1 MPEKPTDDWT
11 LTEAARLLEVPQHRL
26 IYLCEKDVVTP
37 DVQDAGGRGSSRRF
51 SSRNLLEFAV
61 ALRLR
66 DMELPAGI
74 IGGVLHVLR
83 AFGKTVTAEMPGF
96 RLPDS
101 LREAKAPDLRVVISD
116 GQRLF
121 FTLRVG
127 RASPRVF
134 GGIDLSDSAA
144 ASPRTLARNLSA
156 AEESVR
162 LVEERQ
168 RPLRVGALGVMSC
181 DGEVRVGVGGV
192 DTKRLL
198 VRAERALRLPL
209 HIRIEPI
216 QHDARRSPAGGITYG
231 RDLADAKW
239 LSHRAWTSA
248 EANRA
253 A

>member
-1 MPEKPTDDWT
+1 MLKKPTDNWT
-11 LTEAARLLEVPQHRL
+11 LTEAARVLEVPQHRL

-37 DVQDAGGRGSSRRF
+37 DLQDAGGRGSSRRF

-74 IGGVLHVLR
+74 IGAVLHVLR
-83 AFGKTVTAEMPGF
+83 AFEKTVTAEMPGF

-127 RASPRVF
+127 RGSPRVF

-144 ASPRTLARNLSA
+144 ASPRTLARKLSA
-156 AEESVR
+156 AEEKTARAGEFGEPEGSRHTR
-162 LVEERQ
+162 L
-168 RPLRVGALGVMSC
+168 
-181 DGEVRVGVGGV
+181 EVSIS
-192 DTKRLL
+192 RL
-198 VRAERALRLPL
+198 AQDLPMG
-209 HIRIEPI
+209 
-216 QHDARRSPAGGITYG
+216 S
-231 RDLADAKW
+231 
-239 LSHRAWTSA
+239 
-248 EANRA
+248 
-253 A
+253 